1 MMDIEAKI
9 ETCLRFDVFNA
20 WRGEVAKPA
29 AASRHERWVS
39 FLRFTLSKEVRL
51 H

>member
-9 ETCLRFDVFNA
+9 ETCSRFDVYV
-20 WRGEVAKPA
+20 WRGEVAKAA
-29 AASRHERWVS
+29 AASRHERWVF